1 MEKAK
6 VLVGCPTSMHK
17 AYCLKQYAE
26 AVKKLTYK
34 KYDILLVDNS
44 ENDEY
49 LEKIKDE
56 GIKAIKGPYHELAR
70 ERIIKS
76 RNILRQKTIENY
88 DYLLSLEQDV
98 IPPPNIIEKL
108 LSHEKEITTGIY
120 FANNIMPDGSIALI
134 PLAYKL
140 TDEKT
145 LSMTP
150 LSEGEVFKDQLIKIV
165 SCGLGC
171 VLISKNVLKKIK
183 FRYEKD
189 SPAFDDRWFC
199 IDAYNLKIPIYADT
213 SVRCKHL
220 IKGHQPWKNIKK

>member
-1 MEKAK
+1 M
-6 VLVGCPTSMHK
+6 
-17 AYCLKQYAE
+17 
-26 AVKKLTYK
+26 
-34 KYDILLVDNS
+34 
-44 ENDEY
+44 
-49 LEKIKDE
+49 
-56 GIKAIKGPYHELAR
+56 
-70 ERIIKS
+70 
-76 RNILRQKTIENY
+76 
-88 DYLLSLEQDV
+88 EQDV

-108 LSHEKEITTGIY
+108 LAHGKEITTGIY
-120 FANNIMPDGSIALI
+120 FANNKMPNGSIALI

-150 LSEGEVFKDQLIKIV
+150 LSEEEVFKDQLMKIV

-183 FRYEKD
+183 FRYEKS

-213 SVRCKHL
+213 SVKCKHL
-220 IKGHQPWKNIKK
+220 IIGHQSWKNIKK